1 MKVTHTVLHLENEQ
15 EKEMLIKAVARE
27 VVSKAEVA
35 SVSNNCC
42 EAELTELEG
51 PQFELPMNAT
61 IVKAEPI
68 DMPSFE
74 GPRIIQDVLEPEP
87 LRPENCDGTAKIV
100 PMVRENGP
108 IRTLTSY
115 LFKHKDSDRV
125 TPVYVSRVE
134 EPVDEDVREAKK
146 EAALKLFKLLA
157 QTPGREED
165 RRISSKDMIPLIIAN
180 RITQTSLPEEEDTI
194 HTFTSNKGHRIDIPE
209 SLVQYIKNEH

>member
-35 SVSNNCC
+35 SISNNGC
-42 EAELTELEG
+42 EAESNLIPQFVQPTPVVISEAELEDI
-51 PQFELPMNAT
+51 EH
-61 IVKAEPI
+61 I
-68 DMPSFE
+68 
-74 GPRIIQDVLEPEP
+74 EPEVCT
-87 LRPENCDGTAKIV
+87 CDHYEDDQEEETQ
-100 PMVRENGP
+100 GP

-165 RRISSKDMIPLIIAN
+165 RRISSKDMIPLIVAN
-180 RITQTSLPEEEDTI
+180 RMAQPSLPEEEDII

-209 SLVQYIKNEH
+209 SLVHYIKNEH

>member
-35 SVSNNCC
+35 SISNNCC
-42 EAELTELEG
+42 EAELTKLEG

-74 GPRIIQDVLEPEP
+74 GPRIVQDVLEPEP
-87 LRPENCDGTAKIV
+87 LRPENCEGTAKIV

-115 LFKHKDSDRV
+115 LFKHKDGSTV

-134 EPVDEDVREAKK
+134 EPIEEEDIREAKK
-146 EAALKLFKLLA
+146 EAALKLFKLLS
-157 QTPGREED
+157 QTPSREGD
-165 RRISSKDMIPLIIAN
+165 RRVSNRDMLSLITAN
-180 RITQTSLPEEEDTI
+180 RMAQPTIVEDEV
-194 HTFTSNKGHRIDIPE
+194 HVFTSEDGQEVEVPE
-209 SLVQYIKNEH
+209 SLIYHIKNNM

>member
-35 SVSNNCC
+35 SISNNGC

-74 GPRIIQDVLEPEP
+74 GPRIVQDVLEPQP

-115 LFKHKDSDRV
+115 LFKHKDGNTV

-134 EPVDEDVREAKK
+134 EPIEEDVREAKR
-146 EAALKLFKLLA
+146 EAALKLFKLLSN
-157 QTPGREED
+157 TPDREGD
-165 RRISSKDMIPLIIAN
+165 RRISNRDMVSLITAN
-180 RITQTSLPEEEDTI
+180 RMAQPALLEDDVHI
-194 HTFTSNKGHRIDIPE
+194 FTSEDGQRVEVPE
-209 SLVQYIKNEH
+209 SLIYHIKNNM

>member
-1 MKVTHTVLHLENEQ
+1 M
-15 EKEMLIKAVARE
+15 
-27 VVSKAEVA
+27 
-35 SVSNNCC
+35 
-42 EAELTELEG
+42 TELEG

-87 LRPENCDGTAKIV
+87 LRPENCEGTAKIV

-115 LFKHKDSDRV
+115 LFKHKDGNTV

-134 EPVDEDVREAKK
+134 EPIEEDVREAKR
-146 EAALKLFKLLA
+146 EAALKLLKLLSN
-157 QTPGREED
+157 TPDREEGD
-165 RRISSKDMIPLIIAN
+165 RRISNRDMVSIITAN
-180 RITQTSLPEEEDTI
+180 RMAQPALLEDDVHI
-194 HTFTSNKGHRIDIPE
+194 FTSEDGQRVEVPE
-209 SLVQYIKNEH
+209 SLIYHIKNNM

>member
-35 SVSNNCC
+35 SISNNGC

-74 GPRIIQDVLEPEP
+74 GPRIVQDVLEPQP
-87 LRPENCDGTAKIV
+87 LRPENCEGTAKIV

-115 LFKHKDSDRV
+115 LFKHKDGNTV

-134 EPVDEDVREAKK
+134 EPVEEDVREAKR
-146 EAALKLFKLLA
+146 EAALKLLKLLSN
-157 QTPGREED
+157 TPDREEGD
-165 RRISSKDMIPLIIAN
+165 RRISNRDIVSLITAN
-180 RITQTSLPEEEDTI
+180 RMAQPALLEDDI
-194 HTFTSNKGHRIDIPE
+194 HIFTSEDGQRVEVPE
-209 SLVQYIKNEH
+209 SLIYHIKNNM

>member
-1 MKVTHTVLHLENEQ
+1 MKVTHTVLHLETEQ
-15 EKEMLIKAVARE
+15 EKQMLIKAVARE
-27 VVSKAEVA
+27 IVDKAAVA
-35 SVSNNCC
+35 SVDDGGY
-42 EAELTELEG
+42 EAELNQIPQFVQPTPVVISEAELEDI
-51 PQFELPMNAT
+51 EH
-61 IVKAEPI
+61 I
-68 DMPSFE
+68 
-74 GPRIIQDVLEPEP
+74 EPEVCTCNHY
-87 LRPENCDGTAKIV
+87 EDDQQEETQ
-100 PMVRENGP
+100 GP

-134 EPVDEDVREAKK
+134 EPVDEDVREAKR

-165 RRISSKDMIPLIIAN
+165 RRISSKDMIPLIVAN
-180 RITQTSLPEEEDTI
+180 RITQSTLPEEEDTI

>member
-1 MKVTHTVLHLENEQ
+1 MKVTHTVLHLETEQ
-15 EKEMLIKAVARE
+15 EKQMLLKAVARE
-27 VVSKAEVA
+27 IVSKAEVA
-35 SVSNNCC
+35 SVDDDYEAESNQIPQFIQPTPVMIS
-42 EAELTELEG
+42 EAELEDIEH
-51 PQFELPMNAT
+51 
-61 IVKAEPI
+61 I
-68 DMPSFE
+68 
-74 GPRIIQDVLEPEP
+74 EPEVCT
-87 LRPENCDGTAKIV
+87 CDHYEDDQEEETQ
-100 PMVRENGP
+100 GP

-165 RRISSKDMIPLIIAN
+165 RRISSKDMIPLMVAN
-180 RITQTSLPEEEDTI
+180 RMAQPSLPEEEDTI

>member
-1 MKVTHTVLHLENEQ
+1 MKVTHTVLHLETEQ
-15 EKEMLIKAVARE
+15 EKQMLIKAVARE
-27 VVSKAEVA
+27 IVDKAAVA
-35 SVSNNCC
+35 SVDDGY
-42 EAELTELEG
+42 EAELNQIPQFTQPTPVVISEAELEDI
-51 PQFELPMNAT
+51 EH
-61 IVKAEPI
+61 I
-68 DMPSFE
+68 
-74 GPRIIQDVLEPEP
+74 EPEVCACNHYDDQ
-87 LRPENCDGTAKIV
+87 EEETQ
-100 PMVRENGP
+100 GP

-165 RRISSKDMIPLIIAN
+165 RRISSKDMIPLIVAN
-180 RITQTSLPEEEDTI
+180 RMAQPSLPEEEDTI

>member
-35 SVSNNCC
+35 SISNNCC

-74 GPRIIQDVLEPEP
+74 GPRIVQDVLEPEP

-100 PMVRENGP
+100 PMVRENSP

-115 LFKHKDSDRV
+115 LFKHKDGSTV

-134 EPVDEDVREAKK
+134 EPVEEDVREAKR
-146 EAALKLFKLLA
+146 EAALKLFKLLSN
-157 QTPGREED
+157 TPGREEGD
-165 RRISSKDMIPLIIAN
+165 RRISNRDMVSLITAN
-180 RITQTSLPEEEDTI
+180 RMAQPVLLEDDVHI
-194 HTFTSNKGHRIDIPE
+194 FTSEDGQRVEVPE
-209 SLVQYIKNEH
+209 SLIYHIKNNM

>member
-1 MKVTHTVLHLENEQ
+1 MKVTHTVLHLETEQ
-15 EKEMLIKAVARE
+15 EKQMLLKAVAKE
-27 VVSKAEVA
+27 IVSKAEVA
-35 SVSNNCC
+35 SVDDDYEAESNLIPQFTPPIPIAIS
-42 EAELTELEG
+42 EAEL
-51 PQFELPMNAT
+51 
-61 IVKAEPI
+61 
-68 DMPSFE
+68 
-74 GPRIIQDVLEPEP
+74 QDIEHIEPEVCTCNHC
-87 LRPENCDGTAKIV
+87 EDDEQETQ
-100 PMVRENGP
+100 GP

-165 RRISSKDMIPLIIAN
+165 RRISSKDMIPLIVAN
-180 RITQTSLPEEEDTI
+180 RMAQPSLPEEEDTI

>member
-1 MKVTHTVLHLENEQ
+1 MKVTHTVLHLETEQ
-15 EKEMLIKAVARE
+15 EKQMLIKAVARE
-27 VVSKAEVA
+27 IVDKAAVA
-35 SVSNNCC
+35 SVDNGYEAESNLIPQFTQPTPVIIS
-42 EAELTELEG
+42 EAELEDIEY
-51 PQFELPMNAT
+51 
-61 IVKAEPI
+61 I
-68 DMPSFE
+68 
-74 GPRIIQDVLEPEP
+74 EPEVCT
-87 LRPENCDGTAKIV
+87 CDHYEDDQEEETQ
-100 PMVRENGP
+100 GP

-134 EPVDEDVREAKK
+134 EPVDEDVREAKR

-165 RRISSKDMIPLIIAN
+165 RRISSKDMIPLIVAN
-180 RITQTSLPEEEDTI
+180 RMAQPSLPEEEDTI

>member
-1 MKVTHTVLHLENEQ
+1 MKVTHTVLHLETEQ
-15 EKEMLIKAVARE
+15 EKQMLIKAVARE
-27 VVSKAEVA
+27 IVDKAAVA
-35 SVSNNCC
+35 SVDDGY
-42 EAELTELEG
+42 EAELNQIPQFVQPTPVVISEAELEDI
-51 PQFELPMNAT
+51 EH
-61 IVKAEPI
+61 I
-68 DMPSFE
+68 
-74 GPRIIQDVLEPEP
+74 EPEVCTCNHYDDDQ
-87 LRPENCDGTAKIV
+87 EEETQ
-100 PMVRENGP
+100 GP

-134 EPVDEDVREAKK
+134 EPVDEDVREAKR

-165 RRISSKDMIPLIIAN
+165 RRISSKDMIPLIVAN
-180 RITQTSLPEEEDTI
+180 RMAQPALPEEEDHI

>member
-1 MKVTHTVLHLENEQ
+1 MKVTHTVLHLETEQ
-15 EKEMLIKAVARE
+15 EKQMLLKAVARE
-27 VVSKAEVA
+27 IVSKAEVA
-35 SVSNNCC
+35 SVDDDY
-42 EAELTELEG
+42 EAESNQIPQFTPPTPVMISNAELED
-51 PQFELPMNAT
+51 
-61 IVKAEPI
+61 IEPKVCTCNHCE
-68 DMPSFE
+68 DDQE
-74 GPRIIQDVLEPEP
+74 ETQ
-87 LRPENCDGTAKIV
+87 
-100 PMVRENGP
+100 GP

-165 RRISSKDMIPLIIAN
+165 RRISSRDMIPLIVAN
-180 RITQTSLPEEEDTI
+180 RMAQPSLLEEDHI